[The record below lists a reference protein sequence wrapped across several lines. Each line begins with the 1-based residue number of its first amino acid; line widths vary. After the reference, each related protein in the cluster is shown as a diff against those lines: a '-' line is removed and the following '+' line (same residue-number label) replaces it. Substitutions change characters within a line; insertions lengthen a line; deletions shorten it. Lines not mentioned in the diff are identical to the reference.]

1 MMNRQD
7 SGAFGFGPSQLIH
20 MPIEWYQFLLENE
33 LLQFEIDEL
42 GRKPQVPSFSQTI
55 KIFGCVSFSLQVSEQ
70 IIEIRQ
76 GYVCVCVD

>member
-20 MPIEWYQFLLENE
+20 MPIEWYQFLLEDE

-42 GRKPQVPSFSQTI
+42 GRKPQVPSFSKTI
-55 KIFGCVSFSLQVSEQ
+55 KIFGWCLLLFTSLKTNNRDTPR
-70 IIEIRQ
+70 IDM
-76 GYVCVCVD
+76 CVC